1 MTDMEKVIKALEYC
15 RNQSGCWSDVSE
27 CPWIAECREN
37 VNSLKDAT
45 LALLKQ
51 HEPEWIEEAQKM
63 NGKKIHELKILP
75 EYFDAVRCGDKRF
88 EIRKNDRNFHR
99 GDILR
104 LKEFDGKEYTGE
116 EIDALVRYVLYDWTG
131 GLQDGYCIMSI
142 DTMMHSI
149 PRQEGR

>member
-1 MTDMEKVIKALEYC
+1 M
-15 RNQSGCWSDVSE
+15 SE
-27 CPWIAECREN
+27 
-37 VNSLKDAT
+37 V
-45 LALLKQ
+45 
-51 HEPEWIEEAQKM
+51 

-104 LKEFDGKEYTGE
+104 LKEWNGKEYTGE

-142 DTMMHSI
+142 DTMMHNI
-149 PRQEGR
+149 PRQKEFVHPEPSCELKYVTDCCCDLCGVQLIREDCFCRGCGRPIVWER

>member
-1 MTDMEKVIKALEYC
+1 MT
-15 RNQSGCWSDVSE
+15 
-27 CPWIAECREN
+27 
-37 VNSLKDAT
+37 
-45 LALLKQ
+45 
-51 HEPEWIEEAQKM
+51 
-63 NGKKIHELKILP
+63 IHELKILP
-75 EYFDAVRCGDKRF
+75 EYYDAVRCGDKRF

-116 EIDALVRYVLYDWTG
+116 EIDVLVRYVLYDWTG

-149 PRQEGR
+149 LRQEAPETEWCERCGRVRLKSKWEGR